1 MGEDSCSGLRLTRAV
16 RRAWG
21 HQRKDLVALG
31 GRSHELTAVAIAA
44 ALGTAIAAAH
54 IAAIGT
60 AHAWSSEFRA
70 KVAVGLCC

>member
-31 GRSHELTAVAIAA
+31 GRSLTVN
-44 ALGTAIAAAH
+44 
-54 IAAIGT
+54 
-60 AHAWSSEFRA
+60 WA
-70 KVAVGLCC
+70 KMF